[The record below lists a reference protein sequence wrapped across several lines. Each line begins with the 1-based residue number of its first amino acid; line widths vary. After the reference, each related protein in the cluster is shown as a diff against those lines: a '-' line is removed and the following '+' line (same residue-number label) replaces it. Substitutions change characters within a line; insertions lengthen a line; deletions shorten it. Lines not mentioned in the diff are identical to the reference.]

1 MYIFL
6 LPLLV
11 VRTGAYRRTIL
22 ERTEW
27 KDLRVELWTWNSGKA
42 NLQQEADRLAA
53 TNADILVTCQTE
65 ATADIST
72 FLKEEW
78 TLLAHGEHWGAA
90 GGAINAQI
98 ANAFLRTPLDGFN
111 YVIDAS
117 KAYSKLWRQ
126 DVGPRTTLR
135 RQSSGYFNDL
145 LHAKAQVIATDYK
158 GKGGISIELVFPSYQ
173 DQKDLRLD
181 FVCAHLDSE
190 MNEKRH
196 FGVAELLSRVRSDD
210 VDVAS
215 NIRSEACGKKG
226 DLRQPCALF
235 DRELPSCN
243 VTEGSHLPPPPDA
256 VFLFGDLNYRLKKTG
271 LEDMSQAWLLDWTKR
286 EALGHNDHLV
296 NGADP
301 LVKEPESGGFGFT
314 CNKPFALY
322 PPTYKRKGG
331 QVHWEKT
338 IEFSKFHNTALD
350 DALHA
355 TMGLE
360 IEITNSTGGKL
371 DIDALLDPKKILEAP
386 AFPITVKTKPFE
398 ACSKVGEAL
407 SQCGQVKQPECKEW
421 VLAFA
426 KQCYRKKE
434 DKALM
439 DKYGLERW
447 AVKKDD
453 LQLGWLDRFCFRE
466 IKRDSTL
473 KVSLLGEAGWM
484 DYPGIKDKQN
494 GSDHMPVAATFL
506 VSSTTCNC
514 PKVKRNMMISGC
526 QVADSGVLR
535 FGELSVV
542 TCKSGY
548 ALDTRQKS
556 EIIKCGQYGKT
567 EVQGDGHLT
576 FDALK
581 CVKVCEAPYQAP
593 SSIPSS
599 PFSPPEGLVLEGD
612 EVRAKCRP
620 RNGGQMPLSL
630 GESRM
635 RCGSDGLFRPI
646 GKPPI
651 CAPTCKNNFDK
662 AYFLLEERRAAANE
676 ILSEYATEVNS
687 KLAWQPM
694 KVAEG
699 GFFKYSCRNECITMG
714 NRKQTCMDGLLD
726 GHGQQMFCGCLLE
739 LRLTKMVFDD
749 SWMKDEVQKIKLQLY
764 KGPLTEDQLH
774 HVRSSKGYLSQQKF
788 HLEDVGKEQLIL
800 SAIPSKELE
809 IHLTVCS
816 RHGKRSLFSSC
827 GIFAETSADS
837 LNLVPFIEGGS
848 SHTGNFDL
856 PLAVKHQEGA
866 ELKASRVT
874 LSFSFNAAAHIL
886 DGEKLGPPEGDSETK
901 RRKSSERL
909 IRVQGHRLPTPG
921 GACQGAERHP
931 DPPVRPTRTTSS
943 AQNSD
948 GPRLRPV
955 LVPSSQEPG
964 SRTVLTRPPAPPKPS
979 RSRQEGAKPP
989 AESPAPKVLAPT
1001 EGVDGKISFY
1011 TLRSKPQEPVKV
1023 EESSEHTTSK
1033 SSDEASD
1040 SDGDKEIKEPEVKE
1054 DKDKEEEKEEDKEED
1069 KEEEKEEGKEV
1080 NQDQEMKEEEADEGQ
1095 VEDREEAQTEE
1106 PSCIYFHNVPFEV
1119 DEEDLMPLFER
1130 AGKVRAMC
1138 LFRLKD
1144 GRSRGQGLCQFNAS
1158 GTASKAVD
1166 MLSGCFLANPLNES
1180 SKDSRELFVKLHRGS
1195 APMGYRDP

>member
-398 ACSKVGEAL
+398 ACSKVGKAL

-874 LSFSFNAAAHIL
+874 LSFSFN
-886 DGEKLGPPEGDSETK
+886 
-901 RRKSSERL
+901 
-909 IRVQGHRLPTPG
+909 VG
-921 GACQGAERHP
+921 G
-931 DPPVRPTRTTSS
+931 
-943 AQNSD
+943 
-948 GPRLRPV
+948 
-955 LVPSSQEPG
+955 
-964 SRTVLTRPPAPPKPS
+964 
-979 RSRQEGAKPP
+979 
-989 AESPAPKVLAPT
+989 
-1001 EGVDGKISFY
+1001 Y
-1011 TLRSKPQEPVKV
+1011 RSK
-1023 EESSEHTTSK
+1023 T
-1033 SSDEASD
+1033 
-1040 SDGDKEIKEPEVKE
+1040 
-1054 DKDKEEEKEEDKEED
+1054 
-1069 KEEEKEEGKEV
+1069 
-1080 NQDQEMKEEEADEGQ
+1080 
-1095 VEDREEAQTEE
+1095 
-1106 PSCIYFHNVPFEV
+1106 
-1119 DEEDLMPLFER
+1119 
-1130 AGKVRAMC
+1130 
-1138 LFRLKD
+1138 
-1144 GRSRGQGLCQFNAS
+1144 
-1158 GTASKAVD
+1158 
-1166 MLSGCFLANPLNES
+1166 
-1180 SKDSRELFVKLHRGS
+1180 
-1195 APMGYRDP
+1195 